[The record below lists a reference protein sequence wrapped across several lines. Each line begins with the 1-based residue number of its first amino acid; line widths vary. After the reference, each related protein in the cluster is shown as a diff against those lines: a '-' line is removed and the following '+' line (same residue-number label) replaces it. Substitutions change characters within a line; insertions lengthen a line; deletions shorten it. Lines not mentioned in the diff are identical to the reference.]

1 MDSGDKEEMIG
12 QTISH
17 YTILEKLGEGG
28 MGVVYKALDT
38 KLNREVALKFLPPHI
53 SQGGTE
59 RERFLQEAQAA
70 AALNHPN
77 ICVIFDIREDAEQPF
92 IVMEYVDGSTIR
104 KKLESGPM
112 KMDDATKFG
121 IQIGEALQEAHSKG
135 IVHRDI
141 KADNIIINSNGQAK
155 VMDFGLAKLK
165 GSLKL
170 TRTSSTVGT
179 LGYMAPEQIQGG
191 EVDPRSDI
199 FAFGVLLFEM
209 LSGRLPF
216 RGEHEAA
223 MMYSIINEDPENI
236 QKLVPEASPELS
248 FLLKTALEKNP
259 EDRYQHMSDVIRDLR
274 RLKKQSSRVNR
285 PAFSGEY
292 QQLSKDKER
301 SSEGRENIVEP
312 KSRKNVF
319 LYGGIGVVLVV
330 IALISY
336 RLFFYGSNDTLPFST
351 MKLTRLTTDG
361 KASDVAISSD
371 GRYVAYVRSEKE
383 KNNLWLRQVA
393 TTSNAPITQPTEDNI
408 GGMTFSPNG
417 DFLYYLVNKQGT
429 NKFDLYQISVL
440 GGNQRMIMPHVDSHI
455 AFSPDGKRFAFLSDS
470 SETQTSL
477 NMSDADGTNGSVL
490 LRRKAPAHF
499 DDLSWSHD
507 GKYIALIEGRSGSY
521 LNHRILVYSLDNGK
535 ETLLPN
541 QQWLTL
547 TSINWLDNGKG
558 LMVTAADEQSS
569 FDAPQIWYFPFT
581 DGAARKVTNNLNGY
595 FYSVIDGRS
604 DQIAALETESFSN
617 LHVVN
622 NNSASAAKQLTEGTK
637 KQDGIKGVKWLNDD
651 QIVYCSQSSGND
663 NIWLTNER
671 GEGES
676 QITSGLFVD
685 RSPSPVPNHNA
696 IVFSSNR
703 NGIFNI
709 WRCDLNGSNLK
720 QLSHGNYDINP
731 LVTPDGGW
739 IIYGSFGDNDF
750 TTWKMTA
757 NGDSIQH
764 VMNKHAQS
772 YALSD
777 DGKYFAYV
785 YFNEDQKQKLAIMS
799 LGTKEVI
806 KEIDYPHT
814 LRRWTPDGKGL
825 AYINT
830 RDGVSNIWSQP
841 IDGGK
846 PKQVTEFKTGKIF
859 SFDWTRDG
867 RKLVVARG
875 ESNTDIVLLTDQDK
889 IPH

>member
-1 MDSGDKEEMIG
+1 MIG

-17 YTILEKLGEGG
+17 YKILEKLGEGG

-53 SQGGTE
+53 TTGGTE

-77 ICVIFDIREDAEQPF
+77 ICVIFDIKEDAEQPF
-92 IVMEYVDGSTIR
+92 IVMEYVDGATIR
-104 KKLESGPM
+104 QKLESGPM
-112 KMDDATKFG
+112 NMDDAIKFG

-141 KADNIIINSNGQAK
+141 KADNIIINSSGQAK

-165 GSLKL
+165 GSFKL

-209 LSGRLPF
+209 VSGRLPF

-236 QKLVPEASPELS
+236 QKLVPEAPPELS

-259 EDRYQHMSDVIRDLR
+259 EDRYQHMSDVVRDLR

-292 QQLSKDKER
+292 QQLAK
-301 SSEGRENIVEP
+301 NQEP
-312 KSRKNVF
+312 RPDDRQHIAESKSRKNVF
-319 LYGGIGVVLVV
+319 VYGGIGAGIVA
-330 IALISY
+330 IALITY
-336 RLFFYGSNDTLPFST
+336 ILFFKTNNDAVPFLN
-351 MKLTRLTTDG
+351 MRVTRLTTDG
-361 KASDVAISSD
+361 KAIDVAVSSD

-393 TTSNAPITQPTEDNI
+393 TTTNAPITQPTEDNI

-429 NKFDLYQISVL
+429 SKYDLYQISVL
-440 GGNQRMIMPHVDSHI
+440 GGTPRMIMPNVDSHI

-477 NMSDADGTNGSVL
+477 NMSDADGTNGSIL

-507 GKYIALIEGRSGSY
+507 GKYIALIEGKSGSY
-521 LNHRILVYSLDNGK
+521 LNHRILVYTLDDRK

-541 QQWLTL
+541 QEWLTL

-569 FDAPQIWYFPFT
+569 FDAPQIWFFPFT
-581 DGAARKVTNNLNGY
+581 EGTARKVTNNLNGY
-595 FYSVIDGRS
+595 YYSVMDGRS
-604 DQIAALETESFSN
+604 DQIAALESESFSN
-617 LHVVN
+617 LHVVA
-622 NNSASAAKQLTEGTK
+622 NNSASTAKQLTEGTK
-637 KQDGIKGVKWLNDD
+637 KQDGIKGVKWLDND
-651 QIVYCSQSSGND
+651 QIVYCSQSSGNN

-671 GEGES
+671 DEGET
-676 QITSGLFVD
+676 QVTSGSFVD
-685 RSPSPVPNHNA
+685 RSPSPIPGHNA

-703 NGIFNI
+703 KGIFNI
-709 WRCDLNGSNLK
+709 WRCDVNGGNLS
-720 QLSHGNYDINP
+720 QLTHGNYDVHP
-731 LVTPDGGW
+731 VATPDGGSL
-739 IIYGSFGDNDF
+739 IYSSFGDNDF
-750 TTWKMTA
+750 SIWKMKV
-757 NGDSIQH
+757 NGDSARQI
-764 VMNKHAQS
+764 VLKHIES
-772 YALSD
+772 FSLSP
-777 DGKYFAYV
+777 DGTLLAYV
-785 YFNEDQKQKLAIMS
+785 YFSDDQKQRLAIIS
-799 LGTKEVI
+799 LITNAVI
-806 KEIDYPHT
+806 KEIDFSHT
-814 LRRWTPDGKGL
+814 LESWTADGKGL
-825 AYINT
+825 AYINIK
-830 RDGVSNIWSQP
+830 DGVSNIWSQP
-841 IDGGK
+841 VDGGK
-846 PKQVTEFKTGKIF
+846 PKQITDFKSGTIF

-875 ESNTDIVLLTDQDK
+875 ERNTDIVLLTDQDK